1 METEKTFQSAQAG
14 GQTEGAEVPTCGVA
28 SGADELLPSSRVHS
42 TSVVP
47 LTKECEATAS
57 VPAQQQ
63 VLSCRS
69 CARSASWTGNTCF
82 PCQRDSSISLHPIC
96 WSDAALHSRRKGT
109 KSLSLEAPQRSLHD
123 LCNLTGTILQDLAPI
138 ESMIILCRGLGL
150 SQDSKGCCGPHK
162 KTAGPW
168 CACRRQQ
175 VS

>member
-47 LTKECEATAS
+47 LTKACEATAS

-69 CARSASWTGNTCF
+69 CARSASWTGNTCSLVKEIHRYLYIQYAGQMR
-82 PCQRDSSISLHPIC
+82 PCTLGVKAPNHS
-96 WSDAALHSRRKGT
+96 ALKRHK
-109 KSLSLEAPQRSLHD
+109 EACMTCATLQGRF
-123 LCNLTGTILQDLAPI
+123 CRILLRLKA
-138 ESMIILCRGLGL
+138 
-150 SQDSKGCCGPHK
+150 
-162 KTAGPW
+162 
-168 CACRRQQ
+168 
-175 VS
+175 